1 MLPDYYPYI
10 RDTVTIDSQLQ
21 EFCQRP
27 SIGPVFLIGRI
38 VQHAARCNLRVTTN
52 PVIIVADVYDGT
64 NGAIDAT
71 GPGRGAPGGTV
82 TVMCR
87 QSINAQI
94 NASGGWGTGGAP
106 GTDGTPGT
114 PDYHSDGYWETV
126 TDPQTGET
134 TQVWHDGEDIPGTL
148 PTNGTKGGAGG
159 PGGPGG
165 TITFTSIEDQSTPW
179 LSAAGGAG
187 GPGGPGG
194 AAAQGPYSEGSVDG
208 DPGDDGQPGADGQV
222 NFTNLDEEDYV
233 AGLRPLL
240 DSTGS
245 PFANYWAPFRIVTGE
260 YFYHRY
266 NPGVPDRADYARLA
280 GIEFERALELQPDN
294 GDAIRLQRQLAGFP
308 PSAGAAWVGGGSNAL
323 GFARDFDLLPDFD
336 SYITAFN
343 SFGALVLDFLLL
355 GIPTILQG
363 HLLGRLTEFVTL
375 QAQQAAAARDNSRDD
390 LAIAKTEQQQAGDD
404 VHYAQ
409 QQLDQ
414 ATSQVQQ
421 ALTEMQQ
428 QAQSPSADIGGFLT
442 TVAEVA
448 GAVLS
453 VVAAIPSGGVSLVA
467 LAPDLAAL
475 ADSVTAAAPQVAQ
488 ELITKWA
495 ADPQAAADAYKAVS
509 ADPAAAIPGGSSI
522 INFVTMAQQLAQ
534 AGTPANS
541 KYITVV
547 QHGTELAHQLL
558 IARNRA
564 VLAGQRVDA
573 GQARVTRAEAVVAQA
588 TALQSQLSLDAA
600 TIKQAGLLAI
610 ATAQSKAEALLGLAF
625 RAQRS
630 VEIYTL
636 KNEQQH
642 LFLDAGLISP
652 DVARAY
658 YEQDIDEGE
667 LANQLIASWAN
678 ILAPLGLQTDYT
690 SYFDQPHDQDWL
702 RLSFTATDPQL
713 NNLQTRHQFTFWLD
727 PSDVPAG
734 RFDAKIKSL
743 RLALVGAVHP
753 AGEISCEVSHSG
765 LYLQRTRDDKGNA
778 VIATQ
783 LLQPRV
789 STRPAKTT
797 PLLPDE
803 GLGDDPPLSAPQ
815 SLAYWGRGI
824 GGDWQL
830 TIPQD
835 QFDSG
840 LNLSGLTQVQVW
852 IGYQF
857 IR

>member
-38 VQHAARCNLRVTTN
+38 VQHAPGCNLGVTTN

-64 NGAIDAT
+64 NGSIDAT

-94 NASGGWGTGGAP
+94 NASGGWGTAGTPGA
-106 GTDGTPGT
+106 DGTCGT

-134 TQVWHDGEDIPGTL
+134 TQVWHDGEDIPGTE
-148 PTNGTKGGAGG
+148 PTNGTKGGSGG

-208 DPGDDGQPGADGQV
+208 DPGVDGPAGADGQV
-222 NFTNLDEEDYV
+222 NFTNLDEADYI

-240 DSTGS
+240 DSTGT
-245 PFANYWAPFRIVTGE
+245 PFANYWAPFRIITGE

-280 GIEFERALELQPDN
+280 GIEFERTLELQPDN

-308 PSAGAAWVGGGSNAL
+308 PIAGAAWVGGGSNAL

-363 HLLGRLTEFVTL
+363 QLLDRLTEFVAL
-375 QAQQAAAARDNSRDD
+375 QGQQAAAARDNSRDD

-414 ATSQVQQ
+414 ATSEVQQ

-428 QAQSPSADIGGFLT
+428 QAQSPSADIGGILT

-448 GAVLS
+448 S
-453 VVAAIPSGGVSLVA
+453 AAGCPTIDHEV
-467 LAPDLAAL
+467 
-475 ADSVTAAAPQVAQ
+475 
-488 ELITKWA
+488 
-495 ADPQAAADAYKAVS
+495 
-509 ADPAAAIPGGSSI
+509 GS
-522 INFVTMAQQLAQ
+522 
-534 AGTPANS
+534 
-541 KYITVV
+541 
-547 QHGTELAHQLL
+547 
-558 IARNRA
+558 R
-564 VLAGQRVDA
+564 
-573 GQARVTRAEAVVAQA
+573 
-588 TALQSQLSLDAA
+588 
-600 TIKQAGLLAI
+600 
-610 ATAQSKAEALLGLAF
+610 
-625 RAQRS
+625 
-630 VEIYTL
+630 
-636 KNEQQH
+636 
-642 LFLDAGLISP
+642 
-652 DVARAY
+652 
-658 YEQDIDEGE
+658 
-667 LANQLIASWAN
+667 
-678 ILAPLGLQTDYT
+678 
-690 SYFDQPHDQDWL
+690 
-702 RLSFTATDPQL
+702 
-713 NNLQTRHQFTFWLD
+713 
-727 PSDVPAG
+727 PAG
-734 RFDAKIKSL
+734 R
-743 RLALVGAVHP
+743 R
-753 AGEISCEVSHSG
+753 
-765 LYLQRTRDDKGNA
+765 
-778 VIATQ
+778 
-783 LLQPRV
+783 
-789 STRPAKTT
+789 
-797 PLLPDE
+797 
-803 GLGDDPPLSAPQ
+803 
-815 SLAYWGRGI
+815 
-824 GGDWQL
+824 
-830 TIPQD
+830 
-835 QFDSG
+835 
-840 LNLSGLTQVQVW
+840 
-852 IGYQF
+852 
-857 IR
+857 